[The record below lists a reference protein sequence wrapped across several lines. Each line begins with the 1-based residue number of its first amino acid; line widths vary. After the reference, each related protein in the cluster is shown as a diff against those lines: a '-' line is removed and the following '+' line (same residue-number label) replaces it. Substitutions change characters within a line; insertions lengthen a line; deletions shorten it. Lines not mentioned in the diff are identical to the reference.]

1 MFVSVRAVERVTMRA
16 HVIMQMAAV
25 ESHSESGRSL
35 NICYPPSSMIDGRT
49 RLMAVSISIVVQL
62 ACTTKEAAISSPPG
76 NPSTSPA
83 RTTRAPFGTLPD
95 GTAIELFTVTNG
107 HGIELRAMT
116 YGAIILSLKVPDRA
130 GALDDVVLGYDTAM
144 DYVRNNAPHFGA
156 VVGRFANRIAKA
168 RFTLD
173 GQTFTLAANNGPNHL
188 HGGLKGFDSVV
199 WRGEALP
206 NGIAFTYVSA
216 DGEEGYPG
224 RLSVRVTYTL
234 SDRDELAVDYQ
245 ATTDKPTVINLS
257 QHTYFNLAGQ
267 AVRDVLDHRL
277 QLDADRYTPVD
288 ATLIPTGELAPVAGT
303 PFDFRQPATIGSR
316 IDSPHPQIQTGRGYD
331 HNFVVNGQSG
341 QLRHAARVV
350 EPSTGRTLDVAT
362 TEPGVQFYSA
372 NFLDGSITG
381 KQGRAYRKRFGFCL
395 ETQHFP
401 DSPNQPTFPSTVLRP
416 GETFAS
422 RTVFTF
428 GVEK

>member
-1 MFVSVRAVERVTMRA
+1 
-16 HVIMQMAAV
+16 
-25 ESHSESGRSL
+25 
-35 NICYPPSSMIDGRT
+35 
-49 RLMAVSISIVVQL
+49 MAVSISIVVQL
-62 ACTTKEAAISSPPG
+62 ACTTKEAAISSPPPG

-83 RTTRAPFGTLPD
+83 RTTRAAFGTLPD

-107 HGIELRAMT
+107 HGVELRAMT

-156 VVGRFANRIAKA
+156 VVGRYANRIAKA

-188 HGGLKGFDSVV
+188 HGGPKGFDSVV

-234 SDRDELAVDYQ
+234 TDRDELAVDYQ

-267 AVRDVLDHRL
+267 AARDVLDHQL

-288 ATLIPTGELAPVAGT
+288 ATLIPTGELAPVDGT

-316 IDSPHPQIQTGRGYD
+316 IDAPHPQIQTGRGYD
-331 HNFVVNGQSG
+331 HNFVVNGQNG

-401 DSPNQPTFPSTVLRP
+401 DAPNQPAFPSTVLRP
-416 GETFAS
+416 GETFTS